1 MKVETE
7 LKCVLH
13 KCVQENRERKILTR
27 KHENENTENR
37 IDKKHWTQIV
47 CTVYKTNSSK
57 AYKVHYNA
65 LWVDYSMDKHRNVA
79 YLLTVYSYKEWVGVY
94 SSY

>member
-1 MKVETE
+1 MWEQGK
-7 LKCVLH
+7 KNIN
-13 KCVQENRERKILTR
+13 KKAWKREYRK
-27 KHENENTENR
+27 R